1 MYPRSPRPASGPDA
15 VARDTTVAS
24 VWRRLDRMALVTGAW
39 LAPIGAVGYLAGF
52 AVTRRPV
59 YLLMAASA
67 VGIGVSSM
75 WLLSRGRLDA
85 EILLLLSG
93 WNAALAAWLVPDV
106 VRGATTA
113 ALVMLAVVGTLVLSQ
128 PSRRRLI
135 ATMGALVLA
144 QLAWPALGLAT
155 VSEAISATAIGG
167 FATAAGVLAV
177 GTARSMLEGSEERRI
192 EIFRRVPLGLFRCSS
207 SGRIIDANPALGTLL
222 GYEADDLLGRS
233 VEDLHAHVGEWRGL
247 AAVLRSEDRAQR
259 FAHRWVRSDG
269 SSIWVRGSAQAIRD
283 EHDRV
288 VYYEAAVEDVTQRR
302 EVEEAAQLNAAR
314 FKTLFERAPIALWE
328 EDFRDVARRLDELR
342 STGVQ
347 SLRSHLEGNPK
358 EARYLI
364 SLIQFIDVNPAGVS
378 LIGAESREDALQR
391 VVPIDPPPELVESFI
406 GQFLAVWEDRD
417 HLALEIGG
425 RTVDDQ
431 PLDLSLNWAATRT
444 LDGRLDVSRVIVAI
458 TDIGVVRRAERELK
472 ALVASKDE
480 LVASVSHELR
490 TPITTIFGMAF
501 ELRDN
506 ADEFTAE
513 EVEDLI
519 NIIADQSREL
529 SNIVEDLLVAARSDL
544 GTLAVRPEV
553 IDLKQEIEQIVAS
566 SSPDG
571 APPDVEIPDG
581 VHAWADPLRFRQIVR
596 NLLTNARRY
605 GGPDVTIKGG
615 VDLQGVFVQVL
626 DDGPGIPAE
635 YRDSIF
641 EPYVRAAPDS
651 ALPGSIG
658 LGLPVSRR
666 LARLMGGDLV
676 YRYDGAS
683 VFEVLLPTAARR
695 AVA

>member
-1 MYPRSPRPASGPDA
+1 MSGPDA

-24 VWRRLDRMALVTGAW
+24 VWRRLDRMALVIGAW
-39 LAPIGAVGYLAGF
+39 VAPFGAMGYFAGF

-67 VGIGVSSM
+67 IGVGVSSM
-75 WLLSRGRLDA
+75 WLLSRGRLQA

-93 WNAALAAWLVPDV
+93 WSAALAAWLVPDV

-113 ALVMLAVVGTLVLSQ
+113 VLVMLAVVGALVLSL
-128 PSRRRLI
+128 PSRRRLV
-135 ATMGALVLA
+135 ATIGALLLA
-144 QLAWPALGLAT
+144 QLAWPAFGLAT
-155 VSEAISATAIGG
+155 VGEAISATAIGV

-177 GTARSMLEGSEERRI
+177 GTARSMLERSEERRI
-192 EIFRRVPLGLFRCSS
+192 EIFRRVPLGLFRCSA
-207 SGRIIDANPALGTLL
+207 SGRIIDANPALEVLL
-222 GYEADDLLGRS
+222 GYEAGDLVGRS
-233 VEDLHAHVGEWRGL
+233 VEDLHAHAGEWRGL

-269 SSIWVRGSAQAIRD
+269 GSIWVRGNAQAIRD

-328 EDFRDVARRLDELR
+328 EDYRGVARRLDELR
-342 STGVQ
+342 TNGVHN
-347 SLRSHLEGNPK
+347 LRSHLKDNLE
-358 EARYLI
+358 EARHLI
-364 SLIQFIDVNPAGVS
+364 SLIEFIDVNPAGVS
-378 LIGAESREDALQR
+378 LIGAESREDALER
-391 VVPIDPPPELVESFI
+391 VVPIDPPREVVESFLD
-406 GQFLAVWEDRD
+406 QFLAVWEDRD

-458 TDIGVVRRAERELK
+458 TDIGVVRRAERELE

-506 ADEFTAE
+506 ADQFTAE
-513 EVEDLI
+513 EVKDLI

-544 GTLAVRPEV
+544 DTLAVRPEV
-553 IDLKQEIEQIVAS
+553 IDLRQEIEQILAS
-566 SSPDG
+566 SPPG
-571 APPDVEIPDG
+571 APLRVEVPEGI
-581 VHAWADPLRFRQIVR
+581 HAWADPLRFRQIVR

-615 VDLQGVFVQVL
+615 VDPQGVFVQVM
-626 DDGPGIPAE
+626 DDGPEIPLE
-635 YRDSIF
+635 DRDSIF
-641 EPYVRAAPDS
+641 QPYVRAASDS
-651 ALPGSIG
+651 ALPGSMG

-683 VFEVLLPTAARR
+683 VFEVVLPTAARR